1 MPVLTFPPR
10 IGAMPTSTFPSR
22 VGGDAHI
29 APLGTTEFA
38 ENFRKISSIC
48 RGDVGIAPYANLKIL
63 QKREEHRPDAG
74 RCSFLSAWVS
84 AEESVQHSRDLCAC
98 SLRGGQKLP
107 VRALHEACAASPL
120 HGGNCIPGNRLRIV
134 EAQDVR
140 VLADAHIV
148 PLVVCIAVENR
159 RQLLAGDVVVGAEG
173 LLGIA
178 GHNAVCRRPA
188 NSLAVPRIFHNIAEA
203 HRKIHNR
210 RALEPPENR
219 DNHGARRGNTGCE
232 DAVCRTVHEAGFID
246 VAHVVIEP
254 VAASHIVEG
263 QAVVGSRR
271 GLLAAV
277 GCAGAAG
284 RGNGFCLRV
293 AANLAGAF
301 LFALLMRRGL
311 HRRHPFA
318 EGVRFC
324 LHGDYA
330 AARPFAFVRLL
341 VCRPAVLARV
351 VGRVLF
357 AVGFAAEL
365 AERLRCAG
373 CLAAR
378 VVGDHLLADVTDV
391 VTVLVRMIR
400 NQPLAEVAPVVV
412 VRIYMVR
419 DRLLAVVADVVLVRV
434 FVIRDRLLAVVA
446 DVVLVRIYMV
456 RNRLLAVVTNVVLVC
471 VFMVRDC
478 LLAVVANVVLILVRV
493 DRLV

>member
-1 MPVLTFPPR
+1 M
-10 IGAMPTSTFPSR
+10 
-22 VGGDAHI
+22 
-29 APLGTTEFA
+29 
-38 ENFRKISSIC
+38 
-48 RGDVGIAPYANLKIL
+48 GIAPYANLKIL

-134 EAQDVR
+134 KAQDVR
-140 VLADAHIV
+140 VLAGAHIKS
-148 PLVVCIAVENR
+148 LVFRVTVENR

-188 NSLAVPRIFHNIAEA
+188 NSLAVPHIFHNIAEA

-271 GLLAAV
+271 GFFAAV
-277 GCAGAAG
+277 GRTGDAG
-284 RGNGFCLRV
+284 RGNGLCLRV

-301 LFALLMRRGL
+301 LFALLVRCGL

-324 LHGDYA
+324 LHGDHA

-341 VCRPAVLARV
+341 VHRPAVLARV

-357 AVGFAAEL
+357 AVGLAAEL
-365 AERLRCAG
+365 ADRLRRAG
-373 CLAAR
+373 RLAAR

-400 NQPLAEVAPVVV
+400 NQPLAEIAPVVV

-419 DRLLAVVADVVLVRV
+419 DCLLAVVADVVLVRIYMVRNRLLAVVTNVVLVRV

-456 RNRLLAVVTNVVLVC
+456 RNRLLAVVANVVLVR
-471 VFMVRDC
+471 VNMVRDR
-478 LLAVVANVVLILVRV
+478 LAADVASMVLVRVRV